1 MEGETVAI
9 VGESGSG
16 KSTTAKILLRLE
28 NANSGSVF
36 YQNQDIL
43 TLSDQDLLKK
53 RRDIQMVF
61 QDPSQSL
68 NPRMTVLQLISEAWV
83 IHPDVLPKNKWLRR
97 VEDLLEQVGLE
108 KEYARRFPHQLSGGQ
123 LQRIAIA
130 RALALEPKIIICDE
144 AVSALD
150 VSVQAQVIS
159 LLKKLKKDLGL
170 SYIFIAHDLPVVRDF
185 ADRVIVMK
193 EGQIIETGLTKDIFL
208 KPQKK
213 YTQELLLA
221 SLEPDPDVQLARR
234 NTRKKLLEYKI

>member
-1 MEGETVAI
+1 MV
-9 VGESGSG
+9 S
-16 KSTTAKILLRLE
+16 LRKDM
-28 NANSGSVF
+28 
-36 YQNQDIL
+36 QI
-43 TLSDQDLLKK
+43 
-53 RRDIQMVF
+53 IF
-61 QDPSQSL
+61 QDPMDSL
-68 NPRMTVLQLISEAWV
+68 NGRHTVGAILQEPFE
-83 IHPDVLPKNKWLRR
+83 IHQMGDAKQRR
-97 VEDLLEQVGLE
+97 QWAEELLLKVGLPIEAME
-108 KEYARRFPHQLSGGQ
+108 KYPHEFSGGQ
-123 LQRIAIA
+123 KQRIGIA
-130 RALALEPKIIICDE
+130 RAIALKPKVIVCDE

-193 EGQIIETGLTKDIFL
+193 EGQIVETGLTKDIFL

-234 NTRKKLLEYKI
+234 NTRKKLPEYKI

>member
-1 MEGETVAI
+1 M
-9 VGESGSG
+9 
-16 KSTTAKILLRLE
+16 RLE
-28 NANSGSVF
+28 NANGGSVF

-108 KEYARRFPHQLSGGQ
+108 KEYAGRFPHQLSGGQ

>member
-1 MEGETVAI
+1 M
-9 VGESGSG
+9 GSEMCIRD
-16 KSTTAKILLRLE
+16 S
-28 NANSGSVF
+28 SGSVF

-108 KEYARRFPHQLSGGQ
+108 KEYTGRFPHQLSGGQ

-193 EGQIIETGLTKDIFL
+193 EGQIIETGLAKDIFL

>member
-1 MEGETVAI
+1 MCAALKRHSHI
-9 VGESGSG
+9 
-16 KSTTAKILLRLE
+16 
-28 NANSGSVF
+28 GSVF

-108 KEYARRFPHQLSGGQ
+108 KEYVRRFPHQLSGGQ

-193 EGQIIETGLTKDIFL
+193 EGQIIETGLAKDIFL

>member
-1 MEGETVAI
+1 
-9 VGESGSG
+9 
-16 KSTTAKILLRLE
+16 
-28 NANSGSVF
+28 
-36 YQNQDIL
+36 
-43 TLSDQDLLKK
+43 
-53 RRDIQMVF
+53 VF

-193 EGQIIETGLTKDIFL
+193 EGQIVETGLTKDIFL